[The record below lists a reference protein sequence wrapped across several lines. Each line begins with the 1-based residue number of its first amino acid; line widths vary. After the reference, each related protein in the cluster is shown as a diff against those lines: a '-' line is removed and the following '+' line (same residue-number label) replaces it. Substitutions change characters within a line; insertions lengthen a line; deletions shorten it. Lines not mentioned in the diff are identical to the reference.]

1 MTTLPASAE
10 VSMQSP
16 PMSPTMSEVSSQL
29 VALSDTSQ
37 EPTATM
43 SNSGYTRRGG
53 RGTRLGTGPR
63 RLTQPYQPASS
74 STTWTPPTVTGK
86 RQSNGSLVSLR
97 PPGVTRTKSM
107 YDLGEVPPARAPG
120 FTRAASRAALSST
133 VAHDNM
139 EDGELSDSDLEDH
152 SDEDSFEEFEVAIDE
167 DCNCEACRW
176 NFAKSKE
183 YEELEK

>member
-1 MTTLPASAE
+1 ML
-10 VSMQSP
+10 SP
-16 PMSPTMSEVSSQL
+16 PMSPTTSEASSQL

-37 EPTATM
+37 EPTGTM
-43 SNSGYTRRGG
+43 SNSVNTRRGG
-53 RGTRLGTGPR
+53 YGTRLGTGPR
-63 RLTQPYQPASS
+63 RSTQAYRPASS

-107 YDLGEVPPARAPG
+107 HDLGEVPPGRARGSIP
-120 FTRAASRAALSST
+120 AASRAALSST
-133 VAHDNM
+133 VSHDTM
-139 EDGELSDSDLEDH
+139 EDGELSDSDPEAL

-183 YEELEK
+183 YEELDK